1 MMPPPSARRTRVRSA
16 QGPPGRPAGSAGPCV
31 RARGFGFPSFARV
44 RLFHAL
50 VRQPARLRILWNASA
65 SSSGLCTGFPTPRH
79 VGRPADTADWMGMC
93 TDGWIHVSRDER
105 WLETSVTKI
114 LALHAPSQ
122 ASRPSQPD
130 RGVAP
135 STVLEAFAAGPE
147 DVVLRRLL
155 SAPHW
160 RVGEFGREFE
170 GPSSACTTHI
180 CSGTC
185 PSLRRDLPTS
195 APGPA
200 HVCTGPARICIG
212 TCPHRLRDLRQ
223 LRPAW
228 VCAPAGDAAGTTLRE
243 GAQGM
248 FALVMQPIHASL
260 NFTELQRCG
269 CASKE
274 GAQGVLNKFSQR
286 VVWAYSKRCTCR

>member
-1 MMPPPSARRTRVRSA
+1 MRSPAR
-16 QGPPGRPAGSAGPCV
+16 P
-31 RARGFGFPSFARV
+31 
-44 RLFHAL
+44 
-50 VRQPARLRILWNASA
+50 PARLRILWNASA
-65 SSSGLCTGFPTPRH
+65 SSSGLCTGFPTPHH
-79 VGRPADTADWMGMC
+79 VGRPADTADWMGIC
-93 TDGWIHVSRDER
+93 TDGWIHVNRDER

-185 PSLRRDLPTS
+185 PYLRRDPPTS

-200 HVCTGPARICIG
+200 PIAACMGVRTSRGCCRHYAARGRAGHVRARHAAD
-212 TCPHRLRDLRQ
+212 PRLAELHG
-223 LRPAW
+223 
-228 VCAPAGDAAGTTLRE
+228 APA
-243 GAQGM
+243 
-248 FALVMQPIHASL
+248 
-260 NFTELQRCG
+260 LQVRFQRG
-269 CASKE
+269 CAR
-274 GAQGVLNKFSQR
+274 G
-286 VVWAYSKRCTCR
+286 T